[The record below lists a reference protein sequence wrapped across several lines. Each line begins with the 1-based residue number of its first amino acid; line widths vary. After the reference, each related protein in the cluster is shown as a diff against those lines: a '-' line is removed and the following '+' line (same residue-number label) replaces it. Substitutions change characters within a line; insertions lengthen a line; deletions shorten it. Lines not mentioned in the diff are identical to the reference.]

1 MSFASEV
8 KKEILTAT
16 ETKSELV
23 AFTFG
28 VLQGTSSIILSSRG
42 IKLQI
47 KSPILN
53 IIKKIIP
60 LLKEQFSIRG
70 EVGFVDELIIKNK
83 RRYYYLEFNEQALA
97 IAE

>member
-47 KSPILN
+47 K
-53 IIKKIIP
+53 
-60 LLKEQFSIRG
+60 
-70 EVGFVDELIIKNK
+70 
-83 RRYYYLEFNEQALA
+83 
-97 IAE
+97 